1 MKLVIEEEES
11 AALRSRLT
19 LHQTRITSEL
29 SLVEVTRAVA
39 RARPGALVLAGAV
52 LRSLALLRID
62 RPVLDLAAG
71 LDPPV
76 LRTLDAIHVASA
88 LTVGDVDLVF
98 VAYDRRRLDAAREGG
113 LPVASPA

>member
-1 MKLVIEEEES
+1 VKLVIEEEES

-19 LHQTRITSEL
+19 LYDARITSEL
-29 SLVEVTRAVA
+29 SVVELTRAVA
-39 RARPGALVLAGAV
+39 GARPGSLPLAGAV

-62 RPVLDLAAG
+62 RPVLDRAARLG
-71 LDPPV
+71 PPA

-98 VAYDRRRLDAAREGG
+98 VAYDRRLLDAAREGG